1 MFQTKKKRQNPRR
14 RTKGSINKQT
24 DKEFKVMIKICS
36 MNLGKELM
44 NIIRSLKELENIE
57 KTQTELRN
65 TITKMIF

>member
-1 MFQTKKKRQNPRR
+1 
-14 RTKGSINKQT
+14 
-24 DKEFKVMIKICS
+24 

-65 TITKMIF
+65 TITKMIFLKKTTLDKINNKVDDTEEQISELEDRVVEI

>member
-1 MFQTKKKRQNPRR
+1 
-14 RTKGSINKQT
+14 
-24 DKEFKVMIKICS
+24 

-65 TITKMIF
+65 TITKMIFFKKTTLDKINNKVDDTEEQISELEGRIVEI